1 MATIISKQTNLDKT
15 TTFVY
20 SSENSSTLFV
30 VTGKSPLVTRP
41 IRETTKEKLR
51 ELLEKIYLGKKLE
64 DE

>member
-30 VTGKSPLVTRP
+30 VTGIPPLVIKP